1 MCSSRLP
8 EKQENVEGN
17 FHLKEIIL
25 YNVEHNFYQ
34 SNGRQEKNP
43 LRIPALTFDS
53 KEKRRRK
60 MALDSGTTAWLLIST
75 ALVMLMTPAVG
86 FFYGG
91 LVRKKN
97 FISMIALSFIVF
109 ALVSIQWVILGYS
122 LAFGGDIGGL
132 IGNLQHFGLGG
143 LDSGQGDTAYPP
155 LLFVAF
161 QLVFATVTM
170 AIVTSGF
177 AERVRL
183 SAFVIFVLLWTTL
196 VYDPLAHW
204 AWGGG
209 WTMGLGSLDFAGGT
223 VVHISSGFAALAI
236 ALVIGKRAGFGQYT
250 MEPHNI
256 PMTLLGAGLLW
267 FGWFGFNA
275 GSALAANGLAA
286 NAFLVTNTS
295 AAAGALAWLFA
306 SWIRGKPSSLGMVSG
321 AIAGLVAITPAA
333 GFVTVP
339 ASIAIGVAAG
349 LLCYACML
357 WRIKRG
363 LDESLD
369 AWSIHGMGGLWGA
382 IATGIFAAAAVNG
395 FSGLIEGNV
404 QQFVANAIGALA
416 ALVYAFVVTYILALV
431 IDKVIGLR
439 VSEEEEYVGLDLSQ
453 HGERV

>member
-1 MCSSRLP
+1 MS
-8 EKQENVEGN
+8 
-17 FHLKEIIL
+17 I
-25 YNVEHNFYQ
+25 
-34 SNGRQEKNP
+34 
-43 LRIPALTFDS
+43 
-53 KEKRRRK
+53 
-60 MALDSGTTAWLLIST
+60 DSGTTAWLLIST

-91 LVRKKN
+91 LVRRKN
-97 FISMIALSFIVF
+97 FISMVALSFIVF

-132 IGNLQHFGLGG
+132 IGNLQHFGLEG
-143 LDSGQGDTAYPP
+143 LDPGQGDTAYPP

-183 SAFVIFVLLWTTL
+183 SAFILFVLLWTTL

-223 VVHISSGFAALAI
+223 VVHISSGFAALAV
-236 ALVIGKRAGFGQYT
+236 ALVIGKRSGFGQYT

-295 AAAGALAWLFA
+295 AAAGALSWLFA

-339 ASIAIGVAAG
+339 ASIVIGVAAG

-357 WRIKRG
+357 WRINRG

-395 FSGLIEGNV
+395 FSGLIEGNL
-404 QQFVANAIGALA
+404 QQFVANVIGALA
-416 ALVYAFVVTYILALV
+416 ALAYAFVVTYILAFV
-431 IDKVIGLR
+431 IDRVIGLR